1 MIETKKAEQQPY
13 RTSFGVYK
21 SNVCHLVK
29 DKGDLLF
36 ILDTLKSNE
45 IRKLYDSEWYPEAFY
60 LLAMVDY
67 LSRQNNIPICTNY
80 DDLRCRKL
88 KEPIY
93 PVGSI
98 ILDTAMHT
106 TLNVEQAVKN
116 AIPEFARFNIIE
128 CEVRDVV

>member
-1 MIETKKAEQQPY
+1 MVETKKTEQLPY
-13 RTSFGVYK
+13 RVSFSVYK

-45 IRKLYDSEWYPEAFY
+45 IRKLFDLAWYPEAFY

-88 KEPIY
+88 EEPIY

-106 TLNVEQAVKN
+106 TLNVEKAIKN

>member
-1 MIETKKAEQQPY
+1 MNKINQLPY

-36 ILDTLKSNE
+36 ILDTLKSND
-45 IRKLYDSEWYPEAFY
+45 IRRLYDLEWYPEAFY

-67 LSRQNNIPICTNY
+67 LSNQNNIPICTNY

-93 PVGSI
+93 PVGSL
-98 ILDTAMHT
+98 ILDAAMHT
-106 TLNVEQAVKN
+106 TVNTEKAMEN

-128 CEVRDVV
+128 CEVREVV